1 MRNAGESLQDYAA
14 SFALAHPLASSS
26 GRLGRLT
33 LTASMYL
40 PSQLVKGAT
49 SARPASFA
57 MAPRL
62 ARTKLSANPIST
74 ADFGTLRGALRAA
87 NNTDVLPRAVDEAYA
102 GVCTLVRLFAP
113 MTRPSGIQPSLAV
126 TISPEDSDYETIQ
139 NGRVVDAVRKS
150 AYKLLDARLGQNVAA
165 KPGTVV
171 IDPNEKKRI
180 DDGITKDLRGVYAG
194 KDCADV
200 YIVLDPSSVVSGVGE
215 KKVKARLYVVPIG
228 TINAIE
234 AEMSLALA

>member
-1 MRNAGESLQDYAA
+1 
-14 SFALAHPLASSS
+14 
-26 GRLGRLT
+26 
-33 LTASMYL
+33 
-40 PSQLVKGAT
+40 
-49 SARPASFA
+49 
-57 MAPRL
+57 
-62 ARTKLSANPIST
+62 
-74 ADFGTLRGALRAA
+74 
-87 NNTDVLPRAVDEAYA
+87 
-102 GVCTLVRLFAP
+102 
-113 MTRPSGIQPSLAV
+113 
-126 TISPEDSDYETIQ
+126 
-139 NGRVVDAVRKS
+139 VVDAVRKS